1 MKKLIPLVVLS
12 LASMALIA
20 EEDLIAK
27 FDSDNDGRISIEE
40 AAEDTSLSAKFAELD
55 TNKDDYLSPSELE
68 KNHKLKPSNV

>member
-40 AAEDTSLSAKFAELD
+40 AAEDTSLSA
-55 TNKDDYLSPSELE
+55 
-68 KNHKLKPSNV
+68 